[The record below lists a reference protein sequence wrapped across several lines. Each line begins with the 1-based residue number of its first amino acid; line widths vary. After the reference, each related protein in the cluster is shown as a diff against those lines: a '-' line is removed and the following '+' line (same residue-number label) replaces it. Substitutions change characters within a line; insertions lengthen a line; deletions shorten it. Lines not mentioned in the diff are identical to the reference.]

1 MYKPHAAAGSGV
13 CLCFELVF
21 APFLHIIGWLLIN
34 QSGAL
39 IICLFVYCCG
49 LVPVLMP
56 DLRGGG
62 GVVSRVLVPV
72 LVLNAGHR
80 HRHPGSCPKIGLY
93 IYIYNRGGFWG
104 SFPGASAGACAS
116 ALHLAPAQAPALAP
130 GKLPQNRSVLYIYI
144 YRPILG

>member
-1 MYKPHAAAGSGV
+1 MPLSAV
-13 CLCFELVF
+13 CLFIVV
-21 APFLHIIGWLLIN
+21 GWCLKK
-34 QSGAL
+34 SAV
-39 IICLFVYCCG
+39 CLFVYCCG

-93 IYIYNRGGFWG
+93 IYIYNTDRFWG
-104 SFPGASAGACAS
+104 SFPGASASACAGASAS

-130 GKLPQNRSVLYIYI
+130 GKLPPPHLI
-144 YRPILG
+144 